1 MAEKEEFI
9 VGPGACRLSGGQQQR
24 TAIARAIYCDS
35 DLYLIDDCFSSVD
48 PQVAH
53 KIFNKSFKVLAQK
66 QNKTVIF
73 STTQFK
79 YARLADEQILVL
91 NGEVIQDSH

>member
-48 PQVAH
+48 P
-53 KIFNKSFKVLAQK
+53 
-66 QNKTVIF
+66 
-73 STTQFK
+73 
-79 YARLADEQILVL
+79 
-91 NGEVIQDSH
+91 